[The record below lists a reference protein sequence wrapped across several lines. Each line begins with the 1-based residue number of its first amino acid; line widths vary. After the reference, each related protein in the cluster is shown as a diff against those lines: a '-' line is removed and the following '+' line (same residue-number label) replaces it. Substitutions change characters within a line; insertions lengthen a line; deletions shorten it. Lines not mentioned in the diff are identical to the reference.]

1 MSTINKMLLA
11 RVEHDLSLITLA
23 PWYREAAFKVEI
35 TSTTH
40 HPSTWAPVRF
50 RIEYMEPDTVTGT
63 PELQRG
69 RWWYVEHDFSDE
81 AIIKTAW
88 AALTMSD
95 EHRRR
100 EGFAFNGHRIF
111 DPHKKV
117 TIPGVNA

>member
-1 MSTINKMLLA
+1 MILA
-11 RVEHDLSLITLA
+11 QTEQVLSAITLA
-23 PWYREAAFKVEI
+23 PWYREAAFTVEFNDKAG
-35 TSTTH
+35 H
-40 HPSTWAPVRF
+40 AWAPVRF

-63 PELQRG
+63 PELQCG
-69 RWWYVEHDFSDE
+69 RWWYVETDFSDE
-81 AIIKTAW
+81 AILKTAW

-100 EGFAFNGHRIF
+100 EGFMHNGHRIF